1 MIGSE
6 ASYVQ
11 AVVKQEF
18 DMTTLT
24 ANFQEISVDGFS
36 DTVKILKIFNPS
48 MAISMDVSFDGV
60 TPQDFIPPY
69 STLIVDFQANHAD
82 GPTYTNGTL
91 NLYRG
96 QKLWVRTAANPSF
109 LQVMGYR

>member
-1 MIGSE
+1 MLGSE

-11 AVVKQEF
+11 AVLKQEF
-18 DMTTLT
+18 DIATLT
-24 ANFQEISVDGFS
+24 ANFQPISAAGFS

-48 MAISMDVSFDGV
+48 LAVSMDVSFDGV
-60 TPQDFIPPY
+60 TAQDFIPPL
-69 STLIVDFQANHAD
+69 STLIVDFQSNHAD

-96 QKLWVRTAANPSF
+96 QKLWVRTASNPSF
-109 LQVMGYR
+109 LQVIGYR